1 MPQIHPKE
9 AKWLKPTTVRSTKPT
24 LVWLTDEGS
33 SVPPNHIQSLSF
45 GTLPSSRVKRN
56 ALFVSV
62 SLKLPLPHTK
72 TQMRTHRLKQ
82 THKKHT
88 ESHTGIRQCCLFTV
102 WRATVSTHACTRRHT
117 DTRQRGG
124 CVCSLS
130 WQGGRK
136 NAYVCVSLCTKA
148 GKWDPQRSAGR
159 SQIPNILNSVNK
171 FSWPEITL
179 WFKSHINQPAG
190 KSRSNVLKTVDFT

>member
-1 MPQIHPKE
+1 MLKCEWMPIHPKE
-9 AKWLKPTTVRSTKPT
+9 DHLRLDRSRVIEAHPCEKYKPTS
-24 LVWLTDEGS
+24 VWLTEEGS
-33 SVPPNHIQSLSF
+33 SVPPHHIQSLSS

-82 THKKHT
+82 THKRHT

-117 DTRQRGG
+117 DTRLRGG
-124 CVCSLS
+124 CVCPD
-130 WQGGRK
+130 REEEYV
-136 NAYVCVSLCTKA
+136 YVCVCVCLYAPRRGSDTHR
-148 GKWDPQRSAGR
+148 DQREGLR
-159 SQIPNILNSVNK
+159 FQT
-171 FSWPEITL
+171 F
-179 WFKSHINQPAG
+179 
-190 KSRSNVLKTVDFT
+190 

>member
-1 MPQIHPKE
+1 MPQIHPKKDNLRFYQ
-9 AKWLKPTTVRSTKPT
+9 AKWLKPTTVRSIKPT
-24 LVWLTDEGS
+24 LVWLTDECW
-33 SVPPNHIQSLSF
+33 SVPPHHIQSLSF

-82 THKKHT
+82 THKRHT

-124 CVCSLS
+124 CVCSLA
-130 WQGGRK
+130 WQGRRM
-136 NAYVCVSLCTKA
+136 CLCLYAPRRGSETHR
-148 GKWDPQRSAGR
+148 DQREGLRFQTFSTVLQCE
-159 SQIPNILNSVNK
+159 QIQLTWNHPV
-171 FSWPEITL
+171 
-179 WFKSHINQPAG
+179 
-190 KSRSNVLKTVDFT
+190 V